1 LGVSLGCHLL
11 KPLWNKAQ
19 KKYLRIVKSCAYT
32 SGMETRTY
40 RNYTIIKTDTGG
52 RRMGREV
59 WYKTTCGKFAAE
71 TLKALKQ
78 KIDLSLDSDQAEVE
92 AIKAKVFAALN
103 ITK

>member
-1 LGVSLGCHLL
+1 
-11 KPLWNKAQ
+11 
-19 KKYLRIVKSCAYT
+19 
-32 SGMETRTY
+32 
-40 RNYTIIKTDTGG
+40 
-52 RRMGREV
+52 MGREV